1 MTRRLTA
8 GVAVAL
14 VVILLAF
21 DLATAELNP
30 FDAPAAIAFGSGVAG
45 GGAFCGELPS

>member
-1 MTRRLTA
+1 MTRKLTA

-14 VVILLAF
+14 LFFLLVF

-30 FDAPAAIAFGSGVAG
+30 FDAPPAIAFGSGVAG

>member
-1 MTRRLTA
+1 MTRRLTT
-8 GVAVAL
+8 G
-14 VVILLAF
+14 VILGLLLLLLVF

-30 FDAPAAIAFGSGVAG
+30 FNAPAAIALGSGVAG

>member
-1 MTRRLTA
+1 MTRKVTT
-8 GVAVAL
+8 GVTGAL
-14 VVILLAF
+14 LFLLLVF

-30 FDAPAAIAFGSGVAG
+30 FNAPPAVALGSGVAG